1 MSNLKTS
8 RLDYPPVETW
18 FIGWDN
24 NRTEIHTYDS
34 VTPTQ
39 TMTSPWDEMDYYID
53 EAEWLK
59 VLLENGINPEEE

>member
-8 RLDYPPVETW
+8 QLDYPPVETW
-18 FIGWDN
+18 FIGWN
-24 NRTEIHTYDS
+24 SNRTKVHAYGS
-34 VTPTQ
+34 VTPVQ
-39 TMTSPWDEMDYYID
+39 TMISPWDEMDYYID

>member
-1 MSNLKTS
+1 MN
-8 RLDYPPVETW
+8 
-18 FIGWDN
+18 WDN